1 MKPLPLRLGNSWA
14 RRTTG
19 RVEMT
24 INCVIRYE
32 TDPFQRDEFKKYAE
46 NWGRIIL
53 DAAATLSGIFFLMRA
68 RTTWPGV

>member
-1 MKPLPLRLGNSWA
+1 
-14 RRTTG
+14 
-19 RVEMT
+19 MT
-24 INCVIRYE
+24 ITCVIRYE
-32 TDPFQRDEFKKYAE
+32 IDPFQRDEFKKYAE